1 MTDYVYVDTETTGLT
16 DNDELLSVSVVNDQ
30 GECLY
35 HSLLKPEH
43 TESWEAAETVN
54 AITPEMVAD
63 APSYNA
69 VKEQLGNI
77 FEGKHVVAYNMAFD
91 GRFLEEPLKK
101 AASTHCAMLA
111 YAEYNGEWDE
121 ERNCFKWKKLADAV
135 QNLASDF
142 KFKAHDSLE
151 DTKALKVVWDGL
163 KNNKAIMNK
172 YGAIN
177 EVEANKMIKVRT
189 RDELQDLVMQRI
201 RERGSNCDLNDID
214 VSSITDMSNMFGYS
228 DFTGDISKW
237 NVSNVRDMTGM
248 FYGSRF
254 NGDISKWDVSN
265 VKYMSG
271 MFNKSKFNGDISKWD
286 VSNVKYMADMFANSK
301 FTGDISNWDT
311 SNVKNMSGMFAYS
324 DFNGNISRWDVSNVE
339 NMSYMFIDSK
349 FTGDIS
355 KWDTSK
361 VDSVKPDTTLEPE
374 QPKTEEATVEPQEE
388 QKVEAVVDS
397 KQSNAENKYLDFMV
411 DTFVTA
417 IGNGTAPWEKDWT
430 TGDMANLR
438 PFNPETGSIY
448 SGRNA
453 ILLSA
458 VSMNAGYKDNR
469 WVTFNQA
476 KKAGGQVKKGQ
487 HGVPCSVWITHD
499 EKPVL
504 DDNGQPVLNEKG
516 EPKMEKVPKERPI
529 HRQFTLFNVKQIAWP
544 EGHQYT
550 KEVDLGTIKSQ
561 SWENLE
567 RADAV
572 MKNINADI
580 RYGGNRAYFSPFGDY
595 IQLPEK
601 EKFKSQ
607 EGFYST
613 AFHELTHW
621 SGHESRLNRDM
632 GIQGTVKYAKE
643 ELVAEISSYMMCL
656 NLGIGHNVE
665 NHASYVNSWF
675 QDLKETGTK
684 QELQMAITDA
694 VRKANEASKYLFSYS
709 KEHDIRE
716 DRQYLDVKEEDYKK
730 LQDLGAFYD
739 QEMGKW
745 YIDNSLDATK
755 FEEYIHHK
763 VVSEHDVYIDV
774 DYKDKNEAK
783 SLGAKWDRSK
793 KSWYIPAGED
803 LSLFAKWQTM
813 DTPKNVIN
821 PKDQTESKVDSV
833 KPDTTLEPEQPK
845 TEEATVEPQEE
856 QKVEAVE
863 SEKTSEKLDQLNLP
877 ESIVQSVDIAC
888 EPVGPT
894 GLGYYSLKFTVN
906 GVDFTI
912 EGKGDDI
919 RQGVLTNGVDDFT
932 PYDEIIRAAG
942 VDYDTLNER
951 FENGDDNAGEIL
963 GELQGEISEALSNA
977 TKDYFEEQERAEREQ
992 SIQDNADELAEMLT
1006 LPKYIGLYYKGG
1018 ERAYR
1023 QSEGFKS
1030 WCYETAKNGAGYY
1043 DAQDLLDEYLLDEYF
1058 SSQPGIDELN
1068 KYKLAHEEEEE
1079 TRRRT
1084 MDETETKASVKF
1096 SDDEN
1101 DKDLG
1106 SVSVEKENQNT
1117 SSNEAQDAVDDVNV
1131 RYYPGK
1137 NFNISKLPN
1146 ELKPYVKFDR
1156 ERKEYFCIAKSK
1168 NMAPI
1173 EAFIKT
1179 LDKPEERRLMVE
1191 QELRKVGVNVTLN
1204 RSIMEKAFNGI
1215 GKLFDKKEEVKT
1227 PKQEQAKGMN
1237 EKIYLNVPYKQ
1248 IDEAKAQGA
1257 KWDKQANKWYAT
1269 DKNIDKLS
1277 QWLQPQEDLENTDDA
1292 IDAMIKDMRSNG
1304 MIINRNELKFDGSG
1318 TATGRCRCEGDR
1330 QGEKAGWYTIHLD
1343 GCPTL
1348 SMQNHRTGG
1357 VLKKSYPT
1365 RESRA
1370 RFGQRNPGKVYS
1382 AQVADE
1388 VRKQE
1393 ATKKAEDDAK
1403 LAYTSKKIRT
1413 ELEHYHHNKAEYP
1426 ESSYLQS
1433 KGLTKKM
1440 DEATYMLK
1448 TKNDCYTCFA
1458 FSNINGQITTKQYIS
1473 SQVDPETGKFAK
1485 RWETGGQKAGSFHV
1499 VNGFQKLAKSNT
1511 PLIIAEGIATAL
1523 SVQFAIGQE
1532 ATVVSAGDCG
1542 NLMSVAKALREKFPD
1557 RAIVMAADNDHLR
1570 QDNPG
1575 LFHANEAAKAV
1586 GGTVISPQFGP
1597 GDKGTD
1603 FNDVMLTKGLPA
1615 VKSIIC
1621 THLEQNCKHK
1631 KSHSR

>member
-1 MTDYVYVDTETTGLT
+1 
-16 DNDELLSVSVVNDQ
+16 
-30 GECLY
+30 
-35 HSLLKPEH
+35 
-43 TESWEAAETVN
+43 
-54 AITPEMVAD
+54 
-63 APSYNA
+63 
-69 VKEQLGNI
+69 
-77 FEGKHVVAYNMAFD
+77 
-91 GRFLEEPLKK
+91 
-101 AASTHCAMLA
+101 
-111 YAEYNGEWDE
+111 
-121 ERNCFKWKKLADAV
+121 
-135 QNLASDF
+135 
-142 KFKAHDSLE
+142 
-151 DTKALKVVWDGL
+151 
-163 KNNKAIMNK
+163 
-172 YGAIN
+172 
-177 EVEANKMIKVRT
+177 
-189 RDELQDLVMQRI
+189 
-201 RERGSNCDLNDID
+201 
-214 VSSITDMSNMFGYS
+214 
-228 DFTGDISKW
+228 
-237 NVSNVRDMTGM
+237 
-248 FYGSRF
+248 
-254 NGDISKWDVSN
+254 
-265 VKYMSG
+265 
-271 MFNKSKFNGDISKWD
+271 
-286 VSNVKYMADMFANSK
+286 
-301 FTGDISNWDT
+301 
-311 SNVKNMSGMFAYS
+311 
-324 DFNGNISRWDVSNVE
+324 
-339 NMSYMFIDSK
+339 
-349 FTGDIS
+349 
-355 KWDTSK
+355 
-361 VDSVKPDTTLEPE
+361 
-374 QPKTEEATVEPQEE
+374 
-388 QKVEAVVDS
+388 
-397 KQSNAENKYLDFMV
+397 
-411 DTFVTA
+411 
-417 IGNGTAPWEKDWT
+417 
-430 TGDMANLR
+430 
-438 PFNPETGSIY
+438 
-448 SGRNA
+448 
-453 ILLSA
+453 
-458 VSMNAGYKDNR
+458 
-469 WVTFNQA
+469 
-476 KKAGGQVKKGQ
+476 
-487 HGVPCSVWITHD
+487 
-499 EKPVL
+499 
-504 DDNGQPVLNEKG
+504 
-516 EPKMEKVPKERPI
+516 
-529 HRQFTLFNVKQIAWP
+529 
-544 EGHQYT
+544 
-550 KEVDLGTIKSQ
+550 
-561 SWENLE
+561 
-567 RADAV
+567 
-572 MKNINADI
+572 
-580 RYGGNRAYFSPFGDY
+580 
-595 IQLPEK
+595 
-601 EKFKSQ
+601 
-607 EGFYST
+607 
-613 AFHELTHW
+613 
-621 SGHESRLNRDM
+621 
-632 GIQGTVKYAKE
+632 
-643 ELVAEISSYMMCL
+643 
-656 NLGIGHNVE
+656 
-665 NHASYVNSWF
+665 
-675 QDLKETGTK
+675 
-684 QELQMAITDA
+684 
-694 VRKANEASKYLFSYS
+694 
-709 KEHDIRE
+709 
-716 DRQYLDVKEEDYKK
+716 
-730 LQDLGAFYD
+730 
-739 QEMGKW
+739 
-745 YIDNSLDATK
+745 
-755 FEEYIHHK
+755 
-763 VVSEHDVYIDV
+763 
-774 DYKDKNEAK
+774 
-783 SLGAKWDRSK
+783 
-793 KSWYIPAGED
+793 
-803 LSLFAKWQTM
+803 
-813 DTPKNVIN
+813 
-821 PKDQTESKVDSV
+821 
-833 KPDTTLEPEQPK
+833 
-845 TEEATVEPQEE
+845 
-856 QKVEAVE
+856 
-863 SEKTSEKLDQLNLP
+863 
-877 ESIVQSVDIAC
+877 
-888 EPVGPT
+888 
-894 GLGYYSLKFTVN
+894 
-906 GVDFTI
+906 
-912 EGKGDDI
+912 
-919 RQGVLTNGVDDFT
+919 
-932 PYDEIIRAAG
+932 
-942 VDYDTLNER
+942 
-951 FENGDDNAGEIL
+951 
-963 GELQGEISEALSNA
+963 
-977 TKDYFEEQERAEREQ
+977 
-992 SIQDNADELAEMLT
+992 
-1006 LPKYIGLYYKGG
+1006 
-1018 ERAYR
+1018 
-1023 QSEGFKS
+1023 
-1030 WCYETAKNGAGYY
+1030 
-1043 DAQDLLDEYLLDEYF
+1043 
-1058 SSQPGIDELN
+1058 
-1068 KYKLAHEEEEE
+1068 
-1079 TRRRT
+1079 

-1106 SVSVEKENQNT
+1106 SVSVEKENS

-1370 RFGQRNPGKVYS
+1370 RFGQRNPGRVYS

-1403 LAYTSKKIRT
+1403 LAYTSKKIRS

-1499 VNGFQKLAKSNT
+1499 VNGFQKLAKGNT

-1557 RAIVMAADNDHLR
+1557 RAIVLAADNDHLR

>member
-111 YAEYNGEWDE
+111 YAEYNGEWDQ
-121 ERNCFKWKKLADAV
+121 ERDCFKWKKLADAV
-135 QNLASDF
+135 QNLAPDF

-177 EVEANKMIKVRT
+177 EVEANKMFKVRT

-214 VSSITDMSNMFGYS
+214 VSSITDMSFMFGDS
-228 DFTGDISKW
+228 DFT
-237 NVSNVRDMTGM
+237 
-248 FYGSRF
+248 
-254 NGDISKWDVSN
+254 
-265 VKYMSG
+265 
-271 MFNKSKFNGDISKWD
+271 GDISKWD

-301 FTGDISNWDT
+301 FNGDISKWDT

-339 NMSYMFIDSK
+339 NMSYMFIDSA
-349 FTGDIS
+349 FNGDIS

-499 EKPVL
+499 EKPLL
-504 DDNGQPVLNEKG
+504 DDNGQPVLDEKG

-529 HRQFTLFNVKQIAWP
+529 HRQFTLFNVKQVAWP

-580 RYGGNRAYFSPFGDY
+580 RYGGNRAYFSPSGDY

-783 SLGAKWDRSK
+783 AQGAKWDRSK

-803 LSLFAKWQTM
+803 LSLFTKWQTM

-833 KPDTTLEPEQPK
+833 KPNTTTLEPEQPK

-856 QKVEAVE
+856 NKVEAVE

-1030 WCYETAKNGAGYY
+1030 WCYETAKNGADYF
-1043 DAQDLLDEYLLDEYF
+1043 DAQDLLDEYF

-1106 SVSVEKENQNT
+1106 SVSVEKENS

-1403 LAYTSKKIRT
+1403 LAYTSKKIRS

-1499 VNGFQKLAKSNT
+1499 VNGFQKLAKGNT

-1557 RAIVMAADNDHLR
+1557 RAIVLAADNDHLR

>member
-111 YAEYNGEWDE
+111 YAEYNGEWDQ
-121 ERNCFKWKKLADAV
+121 ERDCFKWKKLADAV
-135 QNLASDF
+135 QNLAPDF

-177 EVEANKMIKVRT
+177 E
-189 RDELQDLVMQRI
+189 
-201 RERGSNCDLNDID
+201 
-214 VSSITDMSNMFGYS
+214 
-228 DFTGDISKW
+228 
-237 NVSNVRDMTGM
+237 
-248 FYGSRF
+248 
-254 NGDISKWDVSN
+254 
-265 VKYMSG
+265 
-271 MFNKSKFNGDISKWD
+271 
-286 VSNVKYMADMFANSK
+286 
-301 FTGDISNWDT
+301 
-311 SNVKNMSGMFAYS
+311 
-324 DFNGNISRWDVSNVE
+324 
-339 NMSYMFIDSK
+339 
-349 FTGDIS
+349 
-355 KWDTSK
+355 
-361 VDSVKPDTTLEPE
+361 
-374 QPKTEEATVEPQEE
+374 
-388 QKVEAVVDS
+388 VEAVVDS

-499 EKPVL
+499 EKPLL
-504 DDNGQPVLNEKG
+504 DDNGQPVLDEKG

-529 HRQFTLFNVKQIAWP
+529 HRQFTLFNVKQVAWP

-580 RYGGNRAYFSPFGDY
+580 RYGGNSAYFSPSGDY

-783 SLGAKWDRSK
+783 AQGAKWDRSK

-803 LSLFAKWQTM
+803 LSLFTKWQTM

-856 QKVEAVE
+856 QKVEAEE

-906 GVDFTI
+906 GVDFAI

-1106 SVSVEKENQNT
+1106 SVSVEKENS

-1277 QWLQPQEDLENTDDA
+1277 QWLQPQSELENTDDA

-1403 LAYTSKKIRT
+1403 LAYTSKKIRS